1 MTNAPSPN
9 GPFNRNPGGRFV
21 YGNPGGPGNPHAAQ
35 VARLRAALLA
45 AVSEQDMTAIIA
57 RLVQLAKDGDVRA
70 IKELLDRTLG
80 RPVEA
85 DLLERLSALEARAAQ
100 SGLSR

>member
-1 MTNAPSPN
+1 MTQSPSPN
-9 GPFNRNPGGRFV
+9 GPNGRDQGGRFV
-21 YGNPGGPGNPHAAQ
+21 AGNPGGPGNPYGVH
-35 VARLRAALLA
+35 VARLRAAMLA

-85 DLLERLSALEARAAQ
+85 DLLERLAALESRAAQ
-100 SGLSR
+100 RGLSK

>member
-1 MTNAPSPN
+1 MNHAPSPN
-9 GPFNRNPGGRFV
+9 GRDPSGRFV
-21 YGNPGGPGNPHAAQ
+21 QGWQGGPGNPYAHQ
-35 VARLRAALLA
+35 VSRLRAAMLA
-45 AVSEQDMTAIIA
+45 AVSEHDMIAIIA

>member
-9 GPFNRNPGGRFV
+9 GRDGQGRFAP
-21 YGNPGGPGNPHAAQ
+21 GWKGGPGNPHAAQ
-35 VARLRAALLA
+35 VARLRVEMLN
-45 AVSEQDMTAIIA
+45 AVTPDDMRAIVS
-57 RLVQLAKDGDVRA
+57 RLVQLAKGGDVRA

-85 DLLERLSALEARAAQ
+85 DLIERLSALEARAAQ